1 MSGMFDKTV
10 SALCYEI
17 ARGHAHDDYA
27 VPPYNDVV
35 RFVTGQF
42 GRMPR
47 FLAVPMR
54 MATLLFGGAGL
65 LKGGLFHRLSL
76 SHRRAQVERWTNS
89 SVGPCRDLIRFYRS
103 LVLLALYSRPAERR
117 P

>member
-17 ARGHAHDDYA
+17 ARGHARYGYA

-35 RFVTGQF
+35 RFVSGQF

-54 MATLLFGGAGL
+54 VATVFFGGATL
-65 LKGGLFHRLSL
+65 FKGGLFYRLTPPQ
-76 SHRRAQVERWTNS
+76 RMIQVERWTNS
-89 SVGPCRDLIRFYRS
+89 SLGPCRDLIRFYRS
-103 LVLLALYSRPAERR
+103 LVLLALYSRPVGRR
-117 P
+117 H